1 MQLASNEEKEIRGRY
16 GDEIDYHYHYH
27 CHDNDRISTLSN
39 NKKKK
44 YQGGKRRRSHSRTSL
59 NFVFHPLQHPR
70 LSNRSIPKQFL
81 RAVFCIAV
89 FLLVEKPLL
98 YPRNKNAISGIF
110 SPQLVLSFSITTVPQ
125 QARSRT
131 LLQLFRSTKPTT
143 RDSFRLSSDLDVFF
157 EKDGDMDQL
166 VEELSGQQRQNS
178 TSSVF
183 NIPVRN
189 GWRDA
194 QDLSPVE
201 KRNEK
206 TSSPSP
212 VEELTIRGRRVYV
225 KHDDQLRL
233 SGSGIS
239 GNKARKMW
247 TLNEIPAKAF
257 PACLVS
263 YGGPQSNSMLALAAV
278 ANFKN
283 RELLGQGTL
292 EDSRDDEALLDGE
305 VDKDDSPTNKLEL
318 PVRFVYYT
326 KKLPRFLRKQPN
338 GNFFRAV
345 SLGMELVEVSRE
357 EYGDLFEHRSDGSE
371 GAGKPPMGL
380 EAPCPES
387 LWVPQGGA
395 FAPARAGNQQLAQ
408 EIYEY
413 WWKDGKDRPLT
424 VCVPGG
430 TCTTALLLH
439 HGLKQLL
446 SQSDADDGKDD
457 YDGIDCENNNGDSSY
472 PSSSAKTMDI
482 EVVVVPCVGDAAYAR
497 RQMMSLAAQIGASPD
512 DIPTILQP
520 EAEEAQER
528 QSTSTSTSIVR
539 AGTSS
544 LKRKKY
550 FSFGKPNKTILDTFQ
565 ELQDDC
571 NLLVDLIYGAPAL
584 AIMFR
589 HWGKGGD
596 KKTSFLSPDL
606 SFDPNQP
613 LAGREI
619 MYVHSGGLEGITSQL
634 LRYKYDGLVEIKDVQ
649 LPGRQNRSK
658 PQKRTKK
665 HH

>member
-1 MQLASNEEKEIRGRY
+1 MQLASNEEKVIRGRY
-16 GDEIDYHYHYH
+16 CDEINYHYH
-27 CHDNDRISTLSN
+27 CHDNDIISISN
-39 NKKKK
+39 DKKNC
-44 YQGGKRRRSHSRTSL
+44 QGGKRRRTHNRTSL
-59 NFVFHPLQHPR
+59 SFAFHPLHHPR
-70 LSNRSIPKQFL
+70 LSNRSIPKQII
-81 RAVFCIAV
+81 RVVFFIAV
-89 FLLVEKPLL
+89 FLFVERPL
-98 YPRNKNAISGIF
+98 YPRKNAISRLF
-110 SPQLVLSFSITTVPQ
+110 SPEMVLSLSITAVP

-131 LLQLFRSTKPTT
+131 ILQLFRSTKPTT
-143 RDSFRLSSDLDVFF
+143 RDTFRLSSDMDGFF
-157 EKDGDMDQL
+157 EKGGDMDRL
-166 VEELSGQQRQNS
+166 VEELSGQQPQNS
-178 TSSVF
+178 TSSVST
-183 NIPVRN
+183 IPDRN
-189 GWRDA
+189 GWRDKL
-194 QDLSPVE
+194 DLSVVE
-201 KRNEK
+201 KRNEN

-212 VEELTIRGRRVYV
+212 VEVLTIRGRRVYV

-247 TLNEIPAKAF
+247 TLNEIPAKDF

-283 RELLGQGTL
+283 RELLGAGTSQ
-292 EDSRDDEALLDGE
+292 DTRDDELLLENEGGE
-305 VDKDDSPTNKLEL
+305 VGEDDSTTNNPEL

-326 KKLPRFLRKQPN
+326 KKLPRFLRNQPN

-371 GAGKPPMGL
+371 GAGKPPMRL
-380 EAPCPES
+380 EAPCPDS

-408 EIYEY
+408 EIYDY
-413 WWKDGKDRPLT
+413 WLEDGKDRPLT

-457 YDGIDCENNNGDSSY
+457 YDGIDCENNGDSSY
-472 PSSSAKTMDI
+472 PSSAKIMDI

-520 EAEEAQER
+520 EAEER
-528 QSTSTSTSIVR
+528 QSTSPRTSVVG
-539 AGTSS
+539 GTSS
-544 LKRKKY
+544 LERKKY

-571 NLLVDLIYGAPAL
+571 NLLLDLIYGAAAF

-619 MYVHSGGLEGITSQL
+619 MYVHSGGLEGINSQL

-649 LPGRQNRSK
+649 LPGRRNRGK

-665 HH
+665 HQ